1 MKHTD
6 TERLDWLEFNASKLG
21 IKAQWTMVTLDKNDT
36 VTKTIEYT
44 EIRKM
49 IDERMEK
56 DERMGK

>member
-21 IKAQWTMVTLDKNDT
+21 IKSQWTMVTLDKDDNIK
-36 VTKTIEYT
+36 KTIEYT

-49 IDERMEK
+49 IDERMEN
-56 DERMGK
+56 D